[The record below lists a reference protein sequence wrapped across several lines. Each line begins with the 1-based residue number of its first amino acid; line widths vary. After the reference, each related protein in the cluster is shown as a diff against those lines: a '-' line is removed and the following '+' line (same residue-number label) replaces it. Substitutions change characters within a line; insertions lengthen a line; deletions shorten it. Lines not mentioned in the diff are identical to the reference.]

1 MAALYQQEHRRNLRH
16 NPDTKRNLYHSAEC
30 VGGIRSKPYYS
41 GADTPLSAGH
51 IRTDDFLADAPH
63 GQIFSEHDGS
73 APLSVVWV
81 LYSLLFIPLLS
92 VWVARSLGKP
102 QDYRI
107 PFSKWLFY
115 LTAGLLLLLV
125 LTNDLHQWVFTFPDA
140 GLSDDAYSYG
150 PGYYVVAAWEIL
162 CAAAAMGMILLKC
175 RLPHSQNVS
184 LSAADSVCPFFGIL
198 LCLCDQNSLG
208 LGIGR

>member
-1 MAALYQQEHRRNLRH
+1 MSKAAKKEYMDHSNCIAAYRDCHVAALYQQEHRRNLRH

-81 LYSLLFIPLLS
+81 LYSPAVYS
-92 VWVARSLGKP
+92 VIVRVGCQVFGK
-102 QDYRI
+102 
-107 PFSKWLFY
+107 
-115 LTAGLLLLLV
+115 TAGL
-125 LTNDLHQWVFTFPDA
+125 
-140 GLSDDAYSYG
+140 S
-150 PGYYVVAAWEIL
+150 
-162 CAAAAMGMILLKC
+162 
-175 RLPHSQNVS
+175 HSFQ
-184 LSAADSVCPFFGIL
+184 
-198 LCLCDQNSLG
+198 
-208 LGIGR
+208 